1 MNRTDITFATI
12 RAAARHYWKKCTV
25 IVLICAILGAGF
37 GAWYAPRSVVAA
49 KGTAQSL
56 TPVTFSD
63 VLQDEYYY
71 ARCAKKLD
79 NEYAIMED
87 YLETLKN
94 EIGQSGNSH
103 EILVLYEQLEEIKT
117 TDFTPIK
124 DNLASSTMYVLLDCA
139 PKALAKCQ
147 KILAE
152 LNYSNF
158 SFCSITMIPFR
169 TRLNAYVD
177 QLENHTDELSVNA
190 QAMDDLL
197 AKAVEDVDSVQLEI
211 NRVAEQVAL
220 QNNVNISIDINMSAY
235 TDFSQFS
242 QLQFTDPEDPANKSA
257 ATSSVASVVTMHTSR
272 TTSAN
277 EAFWAIVITM
287 ALFGACG
294 SVFWAICKETAG
306 GRKKDAS
313 S

>member
-1 MNRTDITFATI
+1 M
-12 RAAARHYWKKCTV
+12 
-25 IVLICAILGAGF
+25 
-37 GAWYAPRSVVAA
+37 
-49 KGTAQSL
+49 
-56 TPVTFSD
+56 
-63 VLQDEYYY
+63 
-71 ARCAKKLD
+71 
-79 NEYAIMED
+79 M
-87 YLETLKN
+87 
-94 EIGQSGNSH
+94 
-103 EILVLYEQLEEIKT
+103 
-117 TDFTPIK
+117 
-124 DNLASSTMYVLLDCA
+124 M
-139 PKALAKCQ
+139 
-147 KILAE
+147 
-152 LNYSNF
+152 
-158 SFCSITMIPFR
+158 
-169 TRLNAYVD
+169 RLNADVD
-177 QLENHTDELSVNA
+177 QLENHTDELAVNA

-242 QLQFTDPEDPANKSA
+242 QLQFTDLEDPANKSA

-272 TTSAN
+272 ATSAN